1 MQLYTNFGG
10 SSMKLYQHQLKAIK
24 NMKNGCILCG
34 GVGTGKSI
42 TSLAY
47 FLTKVCNGSIEV
59 KENDDIDYIPPTVM
73 RELYIITTARKRDT
87 FEWEKELN
95 RWGLS
100 SNEEKFR
107 EINSTNVKIVIDSWN
122 NVSKYDKVRGAF
134 FIFDEQRVVG
144 YGKWARS
151 FIRIAKLNK
160 WILLS
165 ATPGDTWNDYMA
177 VFIANGFY
185 ANKTDF
191 YNQHVIMKWNQQYGF
206 PKIERY
212 VDLDILIKHRD
223 DILVDMKYDKITIP
237 HHIYVECD
245 YDKKMYDKVRNERID
260 IFNMSPVDGKPE
272 PLDDIA
278 AVIRVLRKIVGESQS
293 RVNELSK
300 IIDDKKKVIVFYNF
314 NYERYILRNFC
325 ESNGLTYAEWNG
337 DKHQALPEG
346 DEWVYL
352 VQYTAGAEG
361 WNCVTCN
368 TIVFYSQ
375 SYSYKQTLQACG
387 RIDRLNTT
395 YSDLYYYHFTS
406 KSSIDYMMKKTLDR
420 KEEFNEKKAANG
432 IFFDEEEDPFA
443 SRYSQKE
450 EINYGIA

>member
-1 MQLYTNFGG
+1 
-10 SSMKLYQHQLKAIK
+10 MKLYKHQSDAIK

-34 GVGTGKSI
+34 GVGTGKSM

-47 FLTKVCNGSIEV
+47 FLTRVCNGTITV
-59 KENDDIDYIPPTVM
+59 DDNENVEYIPPTIM

-107 EINSTNVKIVIDSWN
+107 DVNSCNAKSVIDSWN
-122 NVSKYDKVRGAF
+122 NVSKYDQVRGAF

-144 YGKWARS
+144 YGKWAKS
-151 FIRIAKLNK
+151 FIKIARTNK
-160 WILLS
+160 WVLLS
-165 ATPGDTWNDYMA
+165 ATPGDTWIDYMS

-185 ANKTDF
+185 RNKTDF
-191 YNQHVIMKWNQQYGF
+191 YDQHVIMKWNQTYGF

-212 VDLDILIKHRD
+212 DGLDILIKHRD
-223 DILVDMKYDKITIP
+223 DILVDMKFNRITIP

-245 YDKKMYDKVRNERID
+245 YDEEMYKKVQKERID
-260 IFNMSPVDGKPE
+260 IFSMNPVDGKPE

-278 AVIRVLRKIVGESQS
+278 AVIRVLRKIVGESIS
-293 RVNELSK
+293 RVNELRK
-300 IIDDKKKVIVFYNF
+300 IVDDKKRVIVFYNF

-325 ESNGLTYAEWNG
+325 ESNGIDYAEWNG
-337 DKHQALPEG
+337 EKHQALPEG
-346 DEWVYL
+346 DSWVYL
-352 VQYTAGAEG
+352 VQYIAGAEG

-406 KSSIDYMMKKTLDR
+406 KSSIDYMIKKALDR
-420 KEEFNEKKAANG
+420 KEEFNEKKAAKS
-432 IFFDEEEDPFA
+432 IFAEVDDEDPFA
-443 SRYSQKE
+443 KY
-450 EINYGIA
+450 YD